1 MLNCFQLYFQ
11 PVYLYVKRVFCL
23 ATDNNYNLTIT
34 STTFAGVSQIL
45 EHFFAIDLF
54 GIPNALLLLVM
65 MTILVD
71 AYYGVRKSIK
81 QSKEALV
88 HAQFY
93 EVGSPDYKRQMRI
106 HQLRKFNPT
115 KLQFTF
121 FKSLTLLG
129 YLYFAKTL
137 LTSDADNALGQ
148 ILGFTSGLILKAPV
162 AIFWYYDFKSIGENA
177 TYLYG
182 KKAPIFTIVESI
194 FELRI
199 KKFKNKE

>member
-71 AYYGVRKSIK
+71 AYYGVRKSI
-81 QSKEALV
+81 QAI
-88 HAQFY
+88 
-93 EVGSPDYKRQMRI
+93 KR
-106 HQLRKFNPT
+106 
-115 KLQFTF
+115 
-121 FKSLTLLG
+121 SVS
-129 YLYFAKTL
+129 AC
-137 LTSDADNALGQ
+137 
-148 ILGFTSGLILKAPV
+148 
-162 AIFWYYDFKSIGENA
+162 
-177 TYLYG
+177 
-182 KKAPIFTIVESI
+182 SI
-194 FELRI
+194 FM
-199 KKFKNKE
+199 K